1 MKWGCIM
8 SGMNCPLKKGSD
20 AASCLCSS
28 KCAWYLTAR
37 KMDEIIGAC
46 AIAVI
51 AASFKKTTLA
61 YECRMETRS
70 VQDFI

>member
-1 MKWGCIM
+1 M
-8 SGMNCPLKKGSD
+8 KKGSD

-51 AASFKKTTLA
+51 AASFDKTPLA